1 MIFHRSFIIPVFLLF
16 VPLTGGCSLKYSE
29 DTHNIEDKEPEFIF
43 SGAEFK
49 RYENSKNKVSM
60 SAQKL
65 EQYKGGIK
73 TYADNV
79 NFTIMKDD
87 GNIDTEGSCGLLS
100 SDSQAQKYSLYNGIQ
115 IFNHSRN
122 VQIKADQL
130 RWNGKNEQL
139 TSGRNDTITITKE
152 GTTIRGSGFSASGV
166 SNEFAFSG
174 AVSGTVDTND
184 ENTDKETG
192 SKAAYNTEKG
202 IDHEKD

>member
-1 MIFHRSFIIPVFLLF
+1 MIFRRSFIIPVFLLF
-16 VPLTGGCSLKYSE
+16 GSLTGGCSLKYGE
-29 DTHNIEDKEPEFIF
+29 DTLNVEEKEPEFIF

-49 RYENSKNKVSM
+49 RYENSKNTVSM
-60 SAQKL
+60 HAEKL
-65 EQYKGGIK
+65 EQYKGGSK

-79 NFTIMKDD
+79 DFRILNND
-87 GNIDTEGSCGLLS
+87 GNVDTEGSCGLLA

-139 TSGRNDTITITKE
+139 TSGRNDTITIIKE

-166 SNEFAFSG
+166 NNEFAFTG

-184 ENTDKETG
+184 ESNGIETG
-192 SKAAYNTEKG
+192 SKAVSDAEKG
-202 IDHEKD
+202 INDEKD